1 MIAIGITGSVASGK
15 STFSRFLAKGQR
27 PLFDADKVV
36 NDFYKKKGHKKKLK
50 ELFKFRNSLNIKNKI
65 KKEIIKDR
73 EKLKTLEKL
82 IHPFVRKKM
91 LIFIKNNKKSK
102 LIFLEIPL
110 LIESKLLKYFD
121 IIIFVNS
128 TRKKRLKRFISRGGN
143 KFDFAVLDKRQFAA
157 KKKISSSDKVVNNN
171 KSIKFLEKNAKAV
184 LSKYE

>member
-91 LIFIKNNKKSK
+91 LIFIK
-102 LIFLEIPL
+102 IFTC
-110 LIESKLLKYFD
+110 K
-121 IIIFVNS
+121 
-128 TRKKRLKRFISRGGN
+128 TFIT
-143 KFDFAVLDKRQFAA
+143 
-157 KKKISSSDKVVNNN
+157 KKIT
-171 KSIKFLEKNAKAV
+171 
-184 LSKYE
+184 